1 MTFVFLFSIDLSPE
15 ANAVVDVG
23 TMVVKLG
30 DTTITDATVLG
41 SEWPAK
47 NLCGSIRQ
55 KLYHIY
61 DNAVPI

>member
-1 MTFVFLFSIDLSPE
+1 MPPE
-15 ANAVVDVG
+15 SDTVVDVRAV
-23 TMVVKLG
+23 VVKLG